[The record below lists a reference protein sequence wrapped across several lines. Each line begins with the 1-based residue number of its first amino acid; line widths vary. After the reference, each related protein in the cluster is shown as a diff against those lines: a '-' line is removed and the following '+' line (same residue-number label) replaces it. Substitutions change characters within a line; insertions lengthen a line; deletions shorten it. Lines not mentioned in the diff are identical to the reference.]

1 MSDNKEVVQVIVA
14 MVLISAVAAAALA
27 ATYTPTQEALKLL
40 QEEQQKEAL
49 KVILPAAVDFEPV
62 TGEQLDDAGDPVVLY
77 YRGVDSSGNVVGY
90 AIKRNQVGAQGV
102 IQLIGGV
109 SADFNTI
116 TGMQVMKHSET
127 PGLGALIVTPEFQG
141 QFVDKPVADVSL
153 KSNGGQ
159 IDAITGATISSQ
171 AVVDALH
178 SAVDYAAAQE
188 G

>member
-40 QEEQQKEAL
+40 QEEQQKEAM
-49 KVILPAAVDFEPV
+49 KAILPAAADFEPV
-62 TGEQLDDAGDPVVLY
+62 TGDQLDDEGNPVVLY

-90 AIKRNQVGAQGV
+90 AVKRNQVGAQGT
-102 IQLIGGV
+102 IQLLAGV
-109 SADFNTI
+109 SSDFNTI
-116 TGMQVMKHSET
+116 TGVQVLKHSET

-141 QFVDKPVADVSL
+141 QFSDKPLSDVSL

-159 IDAITGATISSQ
+159 IDALTGATISSQ

-178 SAVDYAAAQE
+178 GATDYVAAQE

>member
-1 MSDNKEVVQVIVA
+1 MSDNKEVVQVIVV

-27 ATYTPTQEALKLL
+27 VTYTPTQVKLKEL
-40 QEEQQKEAL
+40 QAAQQEEAL
-49 KVILPAAVDFEPV
+49 KVILPAAVTFPPV
-62 TGEQLDDAGDPVVLY
+62 TDGVDDAGDPVVLY
-77 YRGVDSSGNVVGY
+77 YRGVDASGNTVGY
-90 AIKRNQVGAQGV
+90 VVKRQQVGAQG
-102 IQLIGGV
+102 IIELMAGI
-109 SADFNTI
+109 SSDFNTI

-127 PGLGALIVTPEFQG
+127 PGLGALIVTDEFKG
-141 QFVDKPVADVSL
+141 QFVNKPVSDVSL